1 MIGALIG
8 AGMSAI
14 GSVAGGVAGSKAR
27 RRAKQYIEDSARR
40 ERNWYDRRINEDESQ
55 RADAQRLLSM
65 TYDNIKARNS
75 SAAGAQ
81 AVVGGTDE
89 SVAADKA
96 ANSRALADAAAQI
109 AASGAERKGQIE
121 EKHLQNERDTDAK
134 LAGVE
139 NSRAEGVATATGGLL
154 QAAGGI
160 ANALDGA
167 EIDKKT
173 KQFENGNA
181 AKAVTGRA

>member
-8 AGMSAI
+8 AGMNAI
-14 GSVAGGVAGSKAR
+14 GSIAGGVAGSKAR
-27 RRAKQYIEDSARR
+27 RKAKQYIENLARK
-40 ERNWYDRRINEDESQ
+40 ERNWYDRRINEDETQ

-65 TYDNIKARNS
+65 TYDNIKTRNS

-81 AVVGGTDE
+81 AVAGGTDE

-96 ANSRALADAAAQI
+96 ANSRALSDAAGQI
-109 AASGAERKGQIE
+109 AAGGSERKGQIE

-134 LAGVE
+134 LAGIE

-160 ANALDGA
+160 ASALDGV
-167 EIDKKT
+167 ELGKKT
-173 KQFENGNA
+173 KQFENENA

>member
-27 RRAKQYIEDSARR
+27 RKAKQYIEDSARK

-173 KQFENGNA
+173 KQFENENA